1 MQTENRAAPHLML
14 GVLTL
19 LSLGAIVYSLDS
31 APANAP
37 LQLHTAATN
46 TTNASSFVL
55 VDTESAGPASSSA
68 ATNEERAVIVYNAPD
83 RVEETVNAGGRSG
96 TVLVVGNTRYERS
109 GNGKWFNLGPPA
121 SGTTSATSAGHLAAN
136 EILYPFK
143 SLAGATNV
151 TVHSTATISNVY
163 KFVPGQE
170 ALLLLRLLG
179 TSVPPG
185 TRTYLAT
192 TNGEFVSVEEIALS
206 NAGERIV
213 IDLAVK
219 QVDHAPVIEAPPPS
233 QVTAT
238 PPTP

>member
-1 MQTENRAAPHLML
+1 MQTENRAAPHVML

-19 LSLGAIVYSLDS
+19 LSLAAIVYSLDT

-37 LQLHTAATN
+37 LQLRTAATN
-46 TTNASSFVL
+46 TANASNFVL
-55 VDTESAGPASSSA
+55 VDTESAGPASSTT
-68 ATNEERAVIVYNAPD
+68 ATNEERAVIVYNTPD
-83 RVEETVNAGGRSG
+83 KVEETVNAGGRSG

-109 GNGKWFNLGPPA
+109 GSGKWFNLGPPA
-121 SGTTSATSAGHLAAN
+121 SGTTTATSAGHAAAS

-151 TVHSTATISNVY
+151 SVHSTATISDLY
-163 KFVPGQE
+163 SFVPGQE

-179 TSVPPG
+179 TSAPPG
-185 TRTYLAT
+185 TRSYLAT
-192 TNGEFVSVEEIALS
+192 VNGEFVGVEEIALS

-219 QVDHAPVIEAPPPS
+219 QVDHAPVLEAPPPS
-233 QVTAT
+233 QITTT